1 MRTLSYAA
9 AIAFGLSSG
18 LLASVAIAQDIGPLK
33 PLRDKSMIQ
42 IEYKAPT
49 TKTLEPVYQRLKARG
64 VLERLQAFLS
74 PLRLPQP
81 ISVVT
86 AECSGQIELPYRADS
101 PVTIC
106 YEYVALIEEAAP
118 PGIGSVG
125 GALVTRDIALVG
137 PFVQFALRSIARHV
151 IDMLE
156 LPVWGNAEDAADNVA
171 ALIMLEV
178 SPQVAQKTIFGTAYF
193 FAKAGQS
200 EKIDLGAIRPHIA
213 QRYFNLLCIAVGS
226 DLVRYS
232 VFLPI
237 GRQAGPVDLPK
248 SRYDYCLQLA
258 SPEHSEYNKI
268 KDAMHGLIMD
278 KHVDLALL
286 KQVRTIEW
294 LSDD

>member
-1 MRTLSYAA
+1 MRTFQYAV

-18 LLASVAIAQDIGPLK
+18 LLASIASAQDNETLK
-33 PLRDKSMIQ
+33 LFRDKSMIKV
-42 IEYKAPT
+42 EYKAPT
-49 TKTLEPVYQRLKARG
+49 NKTLEPIYQRLKSRA

-81 ISVVT
+81 LNVVT
-86 AECSGQIELPYRADS
+86 AECGGQIELPYQPDG

-106 YEYVALIEEAAP
+106 YEYIGLIEQVAP
-118 PGIGSVG
+118 ARIDSVG
-125 GALVTRDIALVG
+125 QALVTRDIVLVG
-137 PFVQFALRSIARHV
+137 PFVQFSLRSVARRL

-156 LPVWGNAEDAADNVA
+156 LPVWGNAEDAADNLA
-171 ALIMLEV
+171 AFIMLEV

-200 EKIDLGAIRPHIA
+200 EKLDFAAIRPHIA

-232 VFLPI
+232 VFLPVD
-237 GRQAGPVDLPK
+237 RQAGPVDLPK
-248 SRYDYCLQLA
+248 NRYDFCLQLA
-258 SPEHSEYNKI
+258 APEHSEYNQLKY
-268 KDAMHGLIMD
+268 AFHQLIRD
-278 KHVDLALL
+278 KHVDLPLL

-294 LSDD
+294 LADD

>member
-1 MRTLSYAA
+1 MRTLQYAV
-9 AIAFGLSSG
+9 AIAFGLSTG
-18 LLASVAIAQDIGPLK
+18 LLASIASAQDSATLK
-33 PLRDKSMIQ
+33 PFRDKSMIK

-49 TKTLEPVYQRLKARG
+49 DKKLEAIYQRLKARE

-81 ISVVT
+81 LNVV
-86 AECSGQIELPYRADS
+86 AAQCDGQIELPYQPGA

-106 YEYVALIEEAAP
+106 YEYVGLIEQAAP
-118 PGIGSVG
+118 AGLGTVG
-125 GALVTRDIALVG
+125 QAVVTRDIALVG
-137 PFVQFALRSIARHV
+137 PFVQFSLRSVARQL

-156 LPVWGNAEDAADNVA
+156 LPVWGNAEDAADSLA
-171 ALIMLEV
+171 AFIMLEV

-193 FAKAGQS
+193 FAKTGQT
-200 EKIDLGAIRPHIA
+200 EKLDLGAIRPHFA

-237 GRQAGPVDLPK
+237 DRQEGPVDLPK
-248 SRYDYCLQLA
+248 NRYGHCLQLSA
-258 SPEHSEYNKI
+258 PERNEYNQI
-268 KDAMHGLIMD
+268 KYAFHQLIRD
-278 KHVDLALL
+278 KYVDLPLL

-294 LSDD
+294 LADD

>member
-1 MRTLSYAA
+1 MKTLQYAA

-18 LLASVAIAQDIGPLK
+18 LLASAASAQDSETLK
-33 PLRDKSMIQ
+33 AFREKSMIK

-49 TKTLEPVYQRLKARG
+49 EKQLEPIYQRLKTRQ

-81 ISVVT
+81 LNVVT
-86 AECSGQIELPYRADS
+86 AQCGGQIELPYNPDA

-106 YEYVALIEEAAP
+106 YEYIGLIEQAAP
-118 PGIGSVG
+118 ANIGSVG
-125 GALVTRDIALVG
+125 AALVTRDIAIVG
-137 PFVQFALRSIARHV
+137 PFVQFSLRSVARHL

-156 LPVWGNAEDAADNVA
+156 LPVWGNAEDAADSLA
-171 ALIMLEV
+171 AFIMLEV
-178 SPQVAQKTIFGTAYF
+178 SPQVAQKTIYGTAYF
-193 FAKAGQS
+193 FAKTGQT
-200 EKIDLGAIRPHIA
+200 EKIDLAAVRPHIA

-237 GRQAGPVDLPK
+237 ERPESAVDLPK
-248 SRYDYCLQLA
+248 NRYGHCLQLGA
-258 SPEHSEYNKI
+258 PEHSEYNQI
-268 KDAMHGLIMD
+268 KYAFHQLIRD
-278 KHVDLALL
+278 KHVDLPLL

-294 LSDD
+294 LSED

>member
-1 MRTLSYAA
+1 MRTFPYAA

-18 LLASVAIAQDIGPLK
+18 LLASIASAQDIETLK
-33 PLRDKSMIQ
+33 PFRDKSVIK

-49 TKTLEPVYQRLKARG
+49 DKKFEPIYQRLKSRA
-64 VLERLQAFLS
+64 VLERMQAFLA

-81 ISVVT
+81 LNIIT
-86 AECSGQIELPYRADS
+86 AQCGGQTELPYQPDA

-118 PGIGSVG
+118 AGIGTVG
-125 GALVTRDIALVG
+125 QAVVTQDIALVG
-137 PFVQFALRSIARHV
+137 PFVQFTLRSVARHI

-156 LPVWGNAEDAADNVA
+156 LPVWGNAEDAADSLA
-171 ALIMLEV
+171 AFIMLEV

-193 FAKAGQS
+193 FVKVGQS
-200 EKIDLGAIRPHIA
+200 EKLDLSAIRPHVA

-232 VFLPI
+232 VFLPVD
-237 GRQAGPVDLPK
+237 RQEGPADLPK
-248 SRYDYCLQLA
+248 NRIGHCLQLA
-258 SPEHSEYNKI
+258 APEHNDYNKI
-268 KDAMHGLIMD
+268 KYAFQQLIRD
-278 KHVDLALL
+278 KYVDLPLL

-294 LSDD
+294 LADD